1 MYEQTTQG
9 IFVSVQPAF
18 LETHSAPD
26 DGRFVWAYSIRIENQ
41 GRQSVRLM
49 TRHWRITDARGEIQE
64 VDGDGVVGEQP
75 VIDPGSSFEYT
86 SGAPLATPSGFMVG
100 SYCME
105 TDSGESFV
113 VEIPAFSLDSPYL
126 QTPIH

>member
-1 MYEQTTQG
+1 MYEQTTRG
-9 IFVSVQPAF
+9 ICVSVQPSY
-18 LETHSAPD
+18 LETHSAPED
-26 DGRFVWAYSIRIENQ
+26 RRFVWAYSIRIENNGPQ
-41 GRQSVRLM
+41 PVRLM
-49 TRHWRITDARGEIQE
+49 TRHWQITDARGETQE

-105 TDSGESFV
+105 TETGESIV
-113 VEIPAFSLDSPYL
+113 VAIPAFSLDSPHHE
-126 QTPIH
+126 TPIH

>member
-9 IFVSVQPAF
+9 ICVSVQPSF

-75 VIDPGSSFEYT
+75 VIDPGGSFEYT

-105 TDSGESFV
+105 TVAGESFV